1 MRSKYKA
8 AGKSAAALITQKSA
22 VGDVEYEKEYELGRY
37 GKQLSLIGSIGSTIA
52 NILGIVD
59 ERKRLSRFEGYRQ
72 EAAGL
77 PGISAIEK
85 EYQPL
90 GGFGKL
96 IGLDPRT
103 RTDYISSYTGRALP
117 DEMMTAIGFAEQHGM
132 STKYSDVESI
142 GESMRE
148 RIPAK
153 TYRQA
158 GVSGQ
163 EEYERE
169 MGMGEFSLEDVPIG
183 EQGRAELYSPVS
195 PGSQTVAEEA
205 IDPSLFGGP
214 EIPMDWELEG
224 GGQWVDEWLKD
235 NPNHPKAK
243 EWLNKQSKKTAASK
257 SDKPFDVV
265 ESVVKSGQ
273 EGDNILEDIAGVKGG
288 MSEFEKN
295 IAMSENAPFF
305 ESGSVADSLFPDKY
319 MATGEERPAYGFGT
333 KYTGKEDKSFTASVT
348 SMRSHISDTESQLQ
362 KAIGKDAWS
371 SLPQSVRES
380 VTEMGYIMG
389 VPRLKERF
397 KNMIAALK
405 AGDIDRAG
413 MEATWSDKE
422 KFIKADW
429 ISQIREKRSDRILA
443 GFRLDRKPQRLPTYL
458 TGDL

>member
-1 MRSKYKA
+1 MKSLYKA

-22 VGDVEYEKEYELGRY
+22 AKDVEYEKEYELGRY
-37 GKQLSLIGSIGSTIA
+37 AKQMSLIGLTGSSIA
-52 NILGIVD
+52 NILGIID

-77 PGISAIEK
+77 AGVSAIEK

-96 IGLDPRT
+96 IGLAPRT
-103 RTDYISSYTGRALP
+103 RTDYISAHTGRALP
-117 DEMMTAIGFAEQHGM
+117 DEMMTAIGFMEQHGI
-132 STKYSDVESI
+132 STKYSDVGAI
-142 GESMRE
+142 GEAMRE
-148 RIPAK
+148 RVPAE
-153 TYRQA
+153 TYKQA
-158 GVSGQ
+158 GVSSQ
-163 EEYERE
+163 EEYEKE
-169 MGMGEFSLEDVPIG
+169 MGMGEFSLEEVPIG
-183 EQGRAELYSPVS
+183 
-195 PGSQTVAEEA
+195 SQNVAEEA
-205 IDPSLFGGP
+205 IDSSLFGGP

-224 GGQWVDEWLKD
+224 GGQWIDEWLKD
-235 NPNHPKAK
+235 NPSHPKTK
-243 EWLNKQSKKTAASK
+243 EWINKQSKKTAASK

-273 EGDNILEDIAGVKGG
+273 EGDNILEDIAGVKEG

-295 IAMSENAPFF
+295 IARSENASFF

-362 KAIGKDAWS
+362 KAIGKDVWS

-397 KNMIAALK
+397 KNMMAALK

-413 MEATWSDKE
+413 MEATWTRESIKNRT
-422 KFIKADW
+422 FIKADW
-429 ISQIREKRSDRILA
+429 ILQIREKRSDRILS
-443 GFRLDRKPQRLPTYL
+443 GFRLDRKQQRLPTYL